1 MHYVYGV
8 SGPSLLIEST
18 DSMILSFRL
27 RLQVHALINQSIWY
41 SLFSLQ
47 PHAYYASKDKPS
59 AVLPPFPDVSSLEL
73 SDSVPKEKLHTFMVM
88 YRAHCQRVLD
98 SIVRATFDE
107 VGESMQ
113 RSW

>member
-1 MHYVYGV
+1 M
-8 SGPSLLIEST
+8 
-18 DSMILSFRL
+18 
-27 RLQVHALINQSIWY
+27 HALINQSIRY

-59 AVLPPFPDVSSLEL
+59 AVLPPFPDVSSLDL

-107 VGESMQ
+107 VGESVQ
-113 RSW
+113 QL